1 MEHQTRL
8 ARHYLRGGDPQE
20 RRRRLLRER
29 VRPRSPVRPLGW
41 WPPYRP
47 SKKRPQPGK
56 PAPKSRVAY
65 AGLGADWQESA
76 RPDNS
81 PAMSQFRAIVFA
93 LRHNFR
99 LHLFLDYWDR
109 RARIMSTLADRVI

>member
-29 VRPRSPVRPLGW
+29 VRPRSPVRPLGRR
-41 WPPYRP
+41 PPYP
-47 SKKRPQPGK
+47 PIKETA
-56 PAPKSRVAY
+56 PAGEARAKSRVVY

-76 RPDNS
+76 RRDNS
-81 PAMSQFRAIVFA
+81 PAITQFQTVMFT
-93 LRHNFR
+93 LRHNF
-99 LHLFLDYWDR
+99 HV
-109 RARIMSTLADRVI
+109 AP